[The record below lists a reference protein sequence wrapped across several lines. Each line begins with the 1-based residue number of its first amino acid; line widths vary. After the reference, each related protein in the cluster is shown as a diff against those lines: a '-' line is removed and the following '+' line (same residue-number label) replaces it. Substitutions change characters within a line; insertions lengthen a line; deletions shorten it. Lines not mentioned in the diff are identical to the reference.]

1 MTAPEATAATT
12 VTAES
17 PASFAAATVA
27 VLEAA
32 LAAASMAPPS
42 GASTTLNLFT
52 IFLFE
57 PKSRT
62 RLETLWCKNQE
73 IPSARISHIWAP
85 LKGPKREIF
94 DFGVFAQIRPIWIGD
109 LGSRPKNLNFDGL
122 GLKIANWYLL
132 ALSPSTQKNCKRC
145 RLLR

>member
-42 GASTTLNLFT
+42 GASTTLKLFT

-73 IPSARISHIWAP
+73 IPSDGISHIWPP
-85 LKGPKREIF
+85 LSNGC
-94 DFGVFAQIRPIWIGD
+94 
-109 LGSRPKNLNFDGL
+109 S
-122 GLKIANWYLL
+122 
-132 ALSPSTQKNCKRC
+132 
-145 RLLR
+145 LLRAELPVTWKSFIGYRLQTSW